1 RIEVLRDGKKAGTY
15 RLVGAGP
22 AGESIIAQR
31 SPVARAL
38 IERAV
43 YERILPRLAVTAPH
57 YYGSREDGRDFVWL
71 FLEDLA
77 DERFSKTDP
86 VHAEHAARWVGT
98 MHSGAAWI
106 SAARHLP
113 DGGPLRYRDHL
124 RAGRHTIRVHIAN
137 PALTPPDVDLL
148 ERLVTDLDA
157 LERRWAGIADAC
169 TSTPP
174 TLTHGDIQRKNIYV
188 RSGPSGPALF
198 LIDWETAG
206 WGVPAADLTLVDLPT
221 YWSVVR
227 PRWPHVRLEDVRRL
241 AAVGRVFLQLAGI
254 RWVSPELAYDQAL
267 YLTRPIAW
275 LRVLHERLAD
285 AARALAAGARA
296 GRARPP
302 PARNRRGTAWRV
314 RVARVRGPRR
324 GRAGPRAS
332 GPGAGGGCRGPHR
345 RAPHPRRRPRPRPRV
360 PTLLRQPGRAV

>member
-1 RIEVLRDGKKAGTY
+1 MSGTVGRKPPRAVLWGKLAWHPAAAAWSAFAAGAAEPERIEVLRNGKKAGTY
-15 RLVGAGP
+15 RLVGAGR
-22 AGESIIAQR
+22 Q
-31 SPVARAL
+31 
-38 IERAV
+38 
-43 YERILPRLAVTAPH
+43 
-57 YYGSREDGRDFVWL
+57 
-71 FLEDLA
+71 
-77 DERFSKTDP
+77 
-86 VHAEHAARWVGT
+86 
-98 MHSGAAWI
+98 
-106 SAARHLP
+106 LP

-124 RAGRHTIRVHIAN
+124 HAGRHTIRVHIAN

-285 AARALAAGARA
+285 AVRELEAL
-296 GRARPP
+296 P
-302 PARNRRGTAWRV
+302 
-314 RVARVRGPRR
+314 
-324 GRAGPRAS
+324 
-332 GPGAGGGCRGPHR
+332 
-345 RAPHPRRRPRPRPRV
+345 
-360 PTLLRQPGRAV
+360 